1 MEETRIKKE
10 LLLEEVGYEK
20 DSIGE
25 VWWSREH
32 LKIKTVWK
40 TQRGC
45 AKRLETWA
53 GSLKVARIMLGTPL
67 ETGPCMR
74 QPNISCPLVSYGRLC
89 TQPVLQVLWGTM
101 TLQRKGYQDHWV
113 SPRCTGGGTAE
124 EQKLLLTSHLTHVL
138 QPGLVTVAQTCIYH
152 VQQGQATEAAGLWS
166 LPLNFPQTLAFIR
179 PSWGLNKELLYSW
192 LTFCRNKTLI
202 YPSCPAPY
210 LPLFCLFCKVALIYS
225 GQRRD

>member
-138 QPGLVTVAQTCIYH
+138 QPGLVTVLLC
-152 VQQGQATEAAGLWS
+152 QGGTNVHLPCATRTSHRGSRTVKPATE
-166 LPLNFPQTLAFIR
+166 FPSNPGFHQTFLG
-179 PSWGLNKELLYSW
+179 P
-192 LTFCRNKTLI
+192 
-202 YPSCPAPY
+202 
-210 LPLFCLFCKVALIYS
+210 
-225 GQRRD
+225 